1 MAAGAASRPARPGP
15 IRRARAARAPVR
27 ASSIATARGAVEAR
41 RACGPA
47 GGERGVHPAS
57 TRRPA
62 RISGSGRYGGGVLRS
77 ITTRWE
83 AIRLGPSVDSSSPPA
98 SIAAVRVLVLLVV
111 LATVPFA
118 APHPGLAS
126 AHGIAIIAA
135 LAVATVAWLVWLRPG
150 NSHAVMVAALAVMAA
165 SGGALAGLS
174 AFSPAVA
181 VGCVVTS
188 SAGVR
193 LSSEASLA
201 ITAETVA
208 AFLIAGLA
216 VGAPAGTLAGY
227 PAAFLGLWAFGVT
240 RRAYVLRAQEAEAA
254 LEQARRA
261 HAAENQAA
269 ALAERAR
276 IAREIHDV
284 LAHSLAAVSV
294 NLQAAEGLLG
304 SLPEESRGS
313 EVVKAMECI
322 ERAVAFTRDGM
333 TETRH
338 AILALREGS
347 DVSGAG
353 AGAPAAPAGP
363 VGPEPTRLVAE
374 LRALAEDYRA
384 DGDAVI
390 EFDVTGVP
398 RPVGAEAAL
407 TAYRTAQESLTN
419 ARKHA
424 PGQPVTLGV
433 TFTPDALEVQ
443 VVNAAP
449 AAAAAGPLARAG
461 AGYGL
466 TGLRERA
473 ALAGGTLSTGPDG
486 EQWRVC
492 LRIPV

>member
-1 MAAGAASRPARPGP
+1 
-15 IRRARAARAPVR
+15 
-27 ASSIATARGAVEAR
+27 
-41 RACGPA
+41 
-47 GGERGVHPAS
+47 
-57 TRRPA
+57 
-62 RISGSGRYGGGVLRS
+62 VLRS
-77 ITTRWE
+77 VTTRWE
-83 AIRLGPSVDSSSPPA
+83 AIRLGPAVDSASPPA
-98 SIAAVRVLVLLVV
+98 SIAAVRVLVLLIV

-118 APHPGLAS
+118 SPHPGLAS
-126 AHGIAIIAA
+126 AHGIAIIVA
-135 LAVATVAWLVWLRPG
+135 LAVSAIAWLVWLRPG
-150 NSHAVMVAALAVMAA
+150 NRQPVMVAALAVMAA
-165 SGGALAGLS
+165 AGGALAGLS

-193 LSSEASLA
+193 LSSPASLA
-201 ITAETVA
+201 ITAETIG

-216 VGAPAGTLAGY
+216 VGAPLGTLAGY
-227 PAAFLGLWAFGVT
+227 PAAFVGLWAFGVT

-304 SLPEESRGS
+304 SLPAHSREL

-333 TETRH
+333 TETRR
-338 AILALREGS
+338 AILALRESS
-347 DVSGAG
+347 DVGDAEMGARAG
-353 AGAPAAPAGP
+353 ATATGAPAAGPA
-363 VGPEPTRLVAE
+363 PTRLVTE
-374 LRALAEDYRA
+374 LRALAETFRA

-390 EFDVTGVP
+390 DFDVTGAP

-407 TAYRTAQESLTN
+407 TAYRTAQEALTN

-424 PGQPVTLGV
+424 PGRPVAVGV
-433 TFTPDALEVQ
+433 TFTPAELEVR
-443 VVNAAP
+443 VRNALPEAGR
-449 AAAAAGPLARAG
+449 AGPLAHAG

-466 TGLRERA
+466 TGLQERA
-473 ALAGGTLSTGPDG
+473 ALAGGTLTVGPSDG
-486 EQWRVC
+486 QWSVH
-492 LRIPV
+492 LRIPA